1 MIWKSTLFWQRLR
14 MTNGVRRPRG
24 GSSITR
30 QLAKN
35 LFLWPGRSYL
45 RKALELP
52 LALWIDLVLPK
63 RRQLEIYLNMVE
75 WGSTGEFGVEAAAR
89 PAFGKPASGLSPPEA
104 ALLAATLPNPVRRNA
119 RQPGPGLRQLAAT
132 YMARA
137 AAGGEIDRCVRP
149 ARSE

>member
-75 WGSTGEFGVEAAAR
+75 
-89 PAFGKPASGLSPPEA
+89 
-104 ALLAATLPNPVRRNA
+104 
-119 RQPGPGLRQLAAT
+119 
-132 YMARA
+132 
-137 AAGGEIDRCVRP
+137 
-149 ARSE
+149 